1 MHDPYTPPD
10 ALGPALP
17 GTMGSSTRGM
27 QWRRV
32 LLGSVALFLALAAWS
47 FMAGFLIPTVGF
59 WLAPDG
65 AWIDTAI
72 VVRKVVYMMVSTF
85 AYWWFAKGVGHRRL
99 LHVLLAWSLVQV
111 IDTETHQVVADL
123 RPGPGVLHMEFTSRG
138 DQLWLSV
145 RDGDEVQVWDPYSL
159 KPLSTLPATAPSGIF
174 FSSRAQKMG
183 Y

>member
-17 GTMGSSTRGM
+17 GAMGGSTRGM

-32 LLGSVALFLALAAWS
+32 LLGSVVLFLALAAWS
-47 FMAGFLIPTVGF
+47 FMAGLLIPTVGF

-111 IDTETHQVVADL
+111 IDTVVVMI
-123 RPGPGVLHMEFTSRG
+123 VLPSSPTRFAWTALALG
-138 DQLWLSV
+138 L
-145 RDGDEVQVWDPYSL
+145 
-159 KPLSTLPATAPSGIF
+159 LPALAGCALTWIWPGRRPRIPHGD
-174 FSSRAQKMG
+174 R
-183 Y
+183 